1 MKKEEKLI
9 NKFKRLLR
17 QIGCPRW
24 LHHFGPKKYE
34 LLHHVTALILR
45 QECRLSYRRITR
57 LLRGLNFNCP
67 CYSAL
72 WHSMRRMPI
81 TLWQRILAAT
91 ASSHS
96 YIVAIDGT
104 GMSRPLPS
112 PYYYRRI
119 DKPYPVD
126 IPLKLSIA
134 VDTKTKKI
142 VALRLRA
149 TKAHDIQDA
158 KYLVKRISTDRIVAD
173 KGYDANWLHEYC
185 QDKGIKCC
193 IPIRNWGKA
202 RFHNFSLRRKNQKHL
217 HPKRYHRR
225 EIVESVFKAI
235 KTKFGA
241 SVSSVKISA
250 QRAELYCR
258 AIAHNIIC
266 CFCQDFKLT
275 PRRHSYAFFQDL
287 LFETFFSSPSFHGL
301 LLTIFCIDNEY
312 NKEI

>member
-1 MKKEEKLI
+1 MQKEEKLI
-9 NKFKRLLR
+9 NKFKVLLR
-17 QIGCPRW
+17 HLGLPRW
-24 LHHFGPKKYE
+24 LNKFGPKKYE
-34 LLHHVTALILR
+34 LVHHLIALILKE
-45 QECRLSYRRITR
+45 ECRLGFRRISR
-57 LLRGLNFNCP
+57 LLRSLGMRCATYN
-67 CYSAL
+67 AL
-72 WHSMRRMPI
+72 WYARKRIPNE
-81 TLWQRILAAT
+81 LWQRILRAT
-91 ASSHS
+91 ANSHS
-96 YIVAIDGT
+96 YIVATDGT

-158 KYLVKRISTDRIVAD
+158 KYLVKRISTDWIVAD

-185 QDKGIKCC
+185 EEKGIKRC
-193 IPIRNWGKA
+193 IPIRTWSKGKHKNW
-202 RFHNFSLRRKNQKHL
+202 SLRRQNQQYL

-225 EIVESVFKAI
+225 EMVESIFKAI

-250 QRAELYCR
+250 QRVELYCR

-266 CFCQDFKLT
+266 CFQLDFERSRL
-275 PRRHSYAFFQDL
+275 
-287 LFETFFSSPSFHGL
+287 
-301 LLTIFCIDNEY
+301 Y
-312 NKEI
+312 NH

>member
-1 MKKEEKLI
+1 MVKEEKLI
-9 NKFKRLLR
+9 HKFKCLLR
-17 QIGCPRW
+17 KIGCPRW

-34 LLHHVTALILR
+34 LLHHILALVLK
-45 QECRLSYRRITR
+45 QECKLGYRRITR
-57 LLRGLNFNCP
+57 LLRGLGLKCP

-72 WHSMRRMPI
+72 WHSMNRMPI
-81 TLWQRILAAT
+81 ALWQRILRAT
-91 ASSHS
+91 NQNHS
-96 YIVAIDGT
+96 YIVALDGT

-119 DKPYPVD
+119 DKPYPVE

-149 TKAHDIQDA
+149 KRAHDIKDA
-158 KYLVKRISTDRIVAD
+158 AYLVKRMPATAWIVAD
-173 KGYDANWLHEYC
+173 KAYDAEHLHQYC
-185 QDKGIKCC
+185 NNRNIKCC
-193 IPIRNWGKA
+193 IPIRNWGKV
-202 RFHNFSLRRKNQKHL
+202 RIHNFSLRRKNQKYL

-258 AIAHNIIC
+258 AIAHNII
-266 CFCQDFKLT
+266 L
-275 PRRHSYAFFQDL
+275 FFLQ
-287 LFETFFSSPSFHGL
+287 TF
-301 LLTIFCIDNEY
+301 
-312 NKEI
+312 